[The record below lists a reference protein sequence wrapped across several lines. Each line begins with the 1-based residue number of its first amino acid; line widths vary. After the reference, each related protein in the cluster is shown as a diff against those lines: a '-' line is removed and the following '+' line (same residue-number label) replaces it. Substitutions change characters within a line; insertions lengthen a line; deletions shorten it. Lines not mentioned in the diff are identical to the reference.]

1 MSHTKLSY
9 LTQTQEVAMILSR
22 YLRDVDALK
31 LLLTQYVLS
40 EIAWNRDFYV
50 QIYRC
55 HNEELQMNRHFML
68 FDIQHFYP
76 KFLSKLNLETL
87 SYESMN
93 IRSKVR
99 ILKKLNDDEETIQ
112 MRRKSIYLFQMNR
125 VDETRNYPME
135 HMVHPNSAAYL
146 IGIMSY
152 TGDESRINLT

>member
-31 LLLTQYVLS
+31 LLLKQYVLS
-40 EIAWNRDFYV
+40 EIAWNRDFYA
-50 QIYRC
+50 QIYRF
-55 HNEELQMNRHFML
+55 HNEKLRGGSQIHRHFL
-68 FDIQHFYP
+68 HFDIQHFYP
-76 KFLSKLNLETL
+76 KFLSKLNLDTL

-99 ILKKLNDDEETIQ
+99 ILKKLNEDEETIH
-112 MRRKSIYLFQMNR
+112 MRRKSIYLFQRNR

-152 TGDESRINLT
+152 TDD